1 MASARANGS
10 AGGSASAGAAPRAQW
25 KAVIEVGGG
34 MSVPVKLYS
43 AVRPQ
48 SIHFRMLH
56 DQDHTPV
63 RQVMECPAEG
73 KEVPREHVVK
83 GYEIRKDQY
92 VIVTDEDLENCGP
105 VASRTIAV
113 HSFVDAD
120 EIDPVYFEKAN
131 YLGPD
136 AGGQKGYAALLHA
149 LEETGKVAIA
159 EYVMRGKQYLAAIR
173 PYQGRALC
181 LESMRYADEVVPAEE
196 VARLAEDVD
205 ASAANL
211 AVGNVGKA
219 RGSSRGGANGTRDA
233 GGRGAPNE
241 REVAMAQQLVE
252 SLAAEFDPTQ
262 YHDEYRACVMEL
274 IERKAAGQKVNVPK
288 AKDKPATKPK
298 DLTDVLAASLEHVR
312 QRRKTGS

>member
-1 MASARANGS
+1 
-10 AGGSASAGAAPRAQW
+10 
-25 KAVIEVGGG
+25 
-34 MSVPVKLYS
+34 
-43 AVRPQ
+43 
-48 SIHFRMLH
+48 
-56 DQDHTPV
+56 
-63 RQVMECPAEG
+63 
-73 KEVPREHVVK
+73 
-83 GYEIRKDQY
+83 
-92 VIVTDEDLENCGP
+92 
-105 VASRTIAV
+105 
-113 HSFVDAD
+113 
-120 EIDPVYFEKAN
+120 
-131 YLGPD
+131 
-136 AGGQKGYAALLHA
+136 
-149 LEETGKVAIA
+149 
-159 EYVMRGKQYLAAIR
+159 
-173 PYQGRALC
+173 
-181 LESMRYADEVVPAEE
+181 MRYADEVVPAEE

-219 RGSSRGGANGTRDA
+219 RGRSRAGSGGRDAGGRDA

>member
-1 MASARANGS
+1 VAGVS
-10 AGGSASAGAAPRAQW
+10 AGSAPRAQW

-34 MSVPVKLYS
+34 MTIPVKLYS

-73 KEVPREHVVK
+73 KEVPREHIVK
-83 GYEIRKDQY
+83 GFEIRKDQY
-92 VIVTDEDLENCGP
+92 VIVSDEEMDQCGP

-120 EIDPVYFEKAN
+120 EIDPVFFEKAN

-136 AGGQKGYAALLHA
+136 TGGQKGYAALVHA
-149 LEETGKVAIA
+149 LDETGKVAIA
-159 EYVMRGKQYLAAIR
+159 EYVLRGRQYLAAIR

-181 LESMRYADEVVPAEE
+181 LESMRYADEVVPVEE
-196 VARLAEDVD
+196 VARMAEDVD
-205 ASAANL
+205 RSAADL
-211 AVGNVGKA
+211 AVGEVGKA
-219 RGSSRGGANGTRDA
+219 RGRARTAGGT
-233 GGRGAPNE
+233 GRGAPNE
-241 REVAMAQQLVE
+241 REVAMARQLVE

-262 YHDEYRACVMEL
+262 YHDEYRACVMEM
-274 IERKAAGQKVNVPK
+274 IERKAAGQKVTLTK
-288 AKDKPATKPK
+288 AKAKPATKGP
-298 DLTDVLAASLEHVR
+298 DLTDVLAASLEHIR
-312 QRRKTGS
+312 QRRKKGE

>member
-1 MASARANGS
+1 MAGVS
-10 AGGSASAGAAPRAQW
+10 AGSAPRAQW

-34 MSVPVKLYS
+34 MTIPVKLYS

-73 KEVPREHVVK
+73 KEVPREHIVK
-83 GYEIRKDQY
+83 GFEIRKDQY
-92 VIVTDEDLENCGP
+92 VIVSDEEMDQCGP

-120 EIDPVYFEKAN
+120 EIDPVFFEKAN

-136 AGGQKGYAALLHA
+136 TGGQKGYAALVHA
-149 LEETGKVAIA
+149 LDETGKVAIA
-159 EYVMRGKQYLAAIR
+159 EYVLRGRQYLAAIR

-181 LESMRYADEVVPAEE
+181 LESMRYADEVVPVEE
-196 VARLAEDVD
+196 LARMAEDVD
-205 ASAANL
+205 RSSADL
-211 AVGNVGKA
+211 AVGDVGKA
-219 RGSSRGGANGTRDA
+219 RGRARRGGADGGGGT
-233 GGRGAPNE
+233 GRGAPNE

-262 YHDEYRACVMEL
+262 YHDEYRACVMEM
-274 IERKAAGQKVNVPK
+274 IERKAAGQKVTLTKPK
-288 AKDKPATKPK
+288 AKPATKAQ
-298 DLTDVLAASLEHVR
+298 DLTDILAASLEHVR
-312 QRRKTGS
+312 GRLKKGA

>member
-1 MASARANGS
+1 MTS
-10 AGGSASAGAAPRAQW
+10 AAPRAQW

-34 MSVPVKLYS
+34 MSVPVKLYT

-56 DQDHTPV
+56 DQDHQPV
-63 RQVMECPAEG
+63 RQIMECPAEG
-73 KEVPREHVVK
+73 KEVPREHVIK

-92 VIVTDEDLENCGP
+92 VIVTDEEMDQCGP

-113 HSFVDAD
+113 QSFVDAG
-120 EIDPVYFEKAN
+120 EIDPVYFEKAY

-136 AGGQKGYAALLHA
+136 TGGHKGYAALLHA
-149 LEETGKVAIA
+149 LEETGKVALA
-159 EYVMRGKQYLAAIR
+159 EFVMRGSQHLGAIR
-173 PYQGRALC
+173 PYKGRALC
-181 LESMRYADEVVPAEE
+181 LESMRYEDEVVPAAE

-211 AVGNVGKA
+211 AVGDVGKA
-219 RGSSRGGANGTRDA
+219 RGRSRATPPP

-252 SLAAEFDPTQ
+252 SLAADFDPTQ
-262 YHDEYRACVMEL
+262 YRDEYRACVMEM
-274 IERKAAGQKVNVPK
+274 IERKAAGEKVTVHKP
-288 AKDKPATKPK
+288 KDKPATKPK

-312 QRRKTGS
+312 QRRREPRGA